1 MEGVIRDSL
10 EFIEGLARLLLETE
24 LNGVDPILDFAGELE
39 VVRFVAEIEVLAPNL
54 EVEAAVP
61 IDFPGVID
69 DLPLSVE
76 GAAIEVLAGIEL
88 FEVIELRGTDFRS
101 LEMDFLTV
109 EVEVVVVG

>member
-10 EFIEGLARLLLETE
+10 AFIEGLARLLLETE
-24 LNGVDPILDFAGELE
+24 LIGVEPILHFAGEFE
-39 VVRFVAEIEVLAPNL
+39 VVIFVVEIEVLAPNL
-54 EVEAAVP
+54 EVEAVP
-61 IDFPGVID
+61 MDFPGVID

-101 LEMDFLTV
+101 LEIDFLA
-109 EVEVVVVG
+109 VEVVG